1 MTFGKPDITV
11 GRIADSRGN
20 PHLSLL
26 LVACVAC
33 GDAERETGDLE
44 QPTWITDAESQ
55 FGDAPDRNVFFSRP
69 YVRADPARNRV
80 LVLDGPNSQVS
91 AWSSE
96 GVLLFTVGR
105 RGEGPGEFVSAEALF
120 VEEDGSFTVLESGG
134 ARFTYFTP
142 AGELVETVR
151 GKDSRVSYRG
161 FGLALTLP
169 RGGSYL
175 GVPSVGLSVVM
186 GHFGGRPFDIQ
197 PLLRV
202 RRADTGQWHDPEP
215 LLWLDY
221 RNRYYAPELP
231 DGSRVY
237 ATQPFGDGD
246 QVRLE
251 AGVALVMRQK
261 DGPGAVELIE
271 MSAEG
276 DTAWHRLLQFEP
288 RRLTPERAQDWV
300 DERVALVADRRR
312 ASGFSMDA
320 VRKAYDAALYRP
332 EYLPAATGSPVLA
345 TSGEV
350 WLRTTE
356 ISDTLRV
363 HYVVRRGNVEDE
375 PRRVLLPEWLRVS
388 DATETHVWGIW
399 WDSMD
404 KPHVVGRRLLPQ
416 TDDS

>member
-1 MTFGKPDITV
+1 
-11 GRIADSRGN
+11 
-20 PHLSLL
+20 
-26 LVACVAC
+26 
-33 GDAERETGDLE
+33 
-44 QPTWITDAESQ
+44 
-55 FGDAPDRNVFFSRP
+55 
-69 YVRADPARNRV
+69 
-80 LVLDGPNSQVS
+80 
-91 AWSSE
+91 
-96 GVLLFTVGR
+96 
-105 RGEGPGEFVSAEALF
+105 
-120 VEEDGSFTVLESGG
+120 
-134 ARFTYFTP
+134 
-142 AGELVETVR
+142 
-151 GKDSRVSYRG
+151 
-161 FGLALTLP
+161 
-169 RGGSYL
+169 
-175 GVPSVGLSVVM
+175 M

-237 ATQPFGDGD
+237 GTQPFGDGD

-251 AGVALVMRQK
+251 AGVALVKRQR
-261 DGPGAVELIE
+261 DEPGAVELIE
-271 MSAEG
+271 MSAGG
-276 DTAWHRLLQFEP
+276 DTVWHRRLQFEP
-288 RRLTPERAQDWV
+288 RKLTSERAQAWV

-312 ASGFSMDA
+312 ASGFSMDE
-320 VRKAYDAALYRP
+320 VRTAYDAALYRP
-332 EYLPAATGSPVLA
+332 EHLPAVTGPPVLT

-350 WLRTTE
+350 WLRTAE
-356 ISDTLRV
+356 LSDTLRV

-404 KPHVVGRRLLPQ
+404 RPHVVGRRLLPQ